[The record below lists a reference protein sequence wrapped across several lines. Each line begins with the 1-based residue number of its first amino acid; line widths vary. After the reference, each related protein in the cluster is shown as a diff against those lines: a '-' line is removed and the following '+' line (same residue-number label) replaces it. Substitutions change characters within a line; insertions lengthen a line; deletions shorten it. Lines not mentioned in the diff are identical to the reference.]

1 MKGVDIM
8 QCVKCGTAENVN
20 FEGMCKKCYEE
31 TLGINKKET
40 EKTTKK
46 SDFLLIT
53 QSIIIAIVII
63 GGLIEIISKSYI
75 LLAVT
80 IISAIVICITLSV
93 FKIIIDLLQSIDEK
107 L

>member
-1 MKGVDIM
+1 MK
-8 QCVKCGTAENVN
+8 CKKCGTTENVN

-31 TLGINKKET
+31 TLGIHKKEI

-80 IISAIVICITLSV
+80 MISAIVICIMLSV
-93 FKIIIDLLQSIDEK
+93 FRIIIDLLQSIDEK